1 MTITI
6 KEPAIFGE
14 NIPLPNLRH
23 LRAVEAVGRHN
34 SIGKAAQELRLSQP
48 AVTQAVAKVEAALD
62 RVLFERHQKGTALTR
77 AGEVYLNRVRR
88 FLDQCDAAFL
98 SATGGG
104 PIRAR
109 YLTSAQIRSL
119 IAISASTTFSQAA
132 HVSGISTSS
141 LHRTLRDLEAMLD
154 ERVYTSSPYGLRM
167 TDAGASLARRL
178 ALALREMDAALDEIG
193 SLDGVESGK
202 ILIGALPMSG
212 AYLIGAAIARLTERF
227 PKARVVVTNA
237 PYAILFNS
245 LRNGAIDM
253 IFGVLRRPD
262 WDMEVAEIPLFTD
275 PYCIVARS
283 GHPLAAQAEVTRS
296 DLLRHDWIAPGQGTP
311 RRREYDA
318 LFEEQDKHPNMLIE
332 TSSLSTIRAILAC
345 SNRLALVS
353 RHEIEMDEQLNLLT
367 VLPWK
372 PSFPPAHKG
381 ISIRTN
387 WLPTPIQTQFVN
399 ILKESALALEQ
410 EPRSL

>member
-1 MTITI
+1 MTTFTHDPTGIS
-6 KEPAIFGE
+6 E
-14 NIPLPNLRH
+14 NVPLPNLRH

-34 SIGKAAQELRLSQP
+34 SIGKAALELRLSQP
-48 AVTQAVAKVEAALD
+48 AVTQAVAKVEASLG
-62 RVLFERHQKGTALTR
+62 RNLFQRHQKGTVLTR
-77 AGEVYLNRVRR
+77 AGEFYLNRVRR
-88 FLDQCDAAFL
+88 FLDQCDAAF
-98 SATGGG
+98 ATVMGGE
-104 PIRAR
+104 PARAR
-109 YLTSAQIRSL
+109 YLTSAQVRSL
-119 IAISASTTFSQAA
+119 IGISMSTTFSQAA

-141 LHRTLRDLEAMLD
+141 LHRTMRDLEALLGQP
-154 ERVYTSSPYGLRM
+154 VYTSSPFGLRM
-167 TDAGASLARRL
+167 TDTGAGLARKL
-178 ALALREMDAALDEIG
+178 ALALREMDAALDEIS
-193 SLDGVESGK
+193 SLDGSESGK

-262 WDMEVAEIPLFTD
+262 WDMEVTEIPLFTD

-318 LFEEQDKHPNMLIE
+318 LFEDHDQRPNMLIE

-367 VLPWK
+367 VLPWV

-381 ISIRTN
+381 ISIRSN
-387 WLPTPIQTQFVN
+387 WLPTPIQTQFVG
-399 ILKESALALEQ
+399 ILKESARALEND
-410 EPRSL
+410 